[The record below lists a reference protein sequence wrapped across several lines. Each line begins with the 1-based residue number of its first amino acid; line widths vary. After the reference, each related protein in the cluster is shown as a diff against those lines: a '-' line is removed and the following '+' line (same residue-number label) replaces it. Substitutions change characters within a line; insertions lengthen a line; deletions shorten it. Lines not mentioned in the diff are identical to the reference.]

1 MRDIIWTVILVWVV
15 WKIVDAFKNVSK
27 MQAQRVN
34 PNQNNQYQQRKE
46 GEVKI
51 DSDKSA
57 HKPHFKPGD
66 GEYVDYEEVK

>member
-1 MRDIIWTVILVWVV
+1 
-15 WKIVDAFKNVSK
+15 

-34 PNQNNQYQQRKE
+34 HQQNNRQQNSRRE

-51 DSDKSA
+51 DSTQTG

-66 GEYVDYEEVK
+66 GEYVDYEEIK